1 MNMTTFWSDF
11 EARVSRYDLLKHPYY
26 QAWTKGELT
35 HDNLR
40 AYASQYYSHIAAFP
54 QYLQQLEERLPQGQL
69 RATIKENREDE
80 LGAMSKDGRSHSDL
94 WLDFA
99 QGMGADVEEV
109 NKIELLP
116 QIKSLVESFSA
127 VAQQGEVVEALAAFC
142 AYESQVPRIAKEKA
156 VGLKDRYGA
165 NAKTYKYFSVHTT
178 ADIEH
183 TKVWHE
189 LIDKEVAGDEKKA
202 ILALDSAERAAKALW
217 EALDGVE
224 SQRGGSTCSEVHA
237 C

>member
-1 MNMTTFWSDF
+1 
-11 EARVSRYDLLKHPYY
+11 
-26 QAWTKGELT
+26 
-35 HDNLR
+35 LR
-40 AYASQYYSHIAAFP
+40 
-54 QYLQQLEERLPQGQL
+54 E
-69 RATIKENREDE
+69 TIKENRQDE
-80 LGAMSKDGRSHSDL
+80 LGAMAKDGRSHSDL

-99 QGMGADVEEV
+99 AGMGADVEEV
-109 NKIELLP
+109 ESVQLLP
-116 QIKSLVESFSA
+116 QIKSLVESFST
-127 VAQQGEVVEALAAFC
+127 VACQGEVVEALAAFC

-189 LIDKEVAGDEKKA
+189 LIDQEVGSDETKA
-202 ILALDSAERAAKALW
+202 TLALNAAEKAAKALW
-217 EALDGVE
+217 QALDGVE
-224 SQRGGSTCSEVHA
+224 FARGGSSCCEGHA

>member
-1 MNMTTFWSDF
+1 MNMTTFWSEF
-11 EARVSRYDLLKHPYY
+11 EARVSRFDLLKHPYY
-26 QAWTKGELT
+26 QAWTMGELT
-35 HDNLR
+35 RADLR

-54 QYLQQLEERLPQGQL
+54 HYLAELEERLPEGTL
-69 RATIKENREDE
+69 RAAIKENREDE

-99 QGMGADVEEV
+99 SGMGANEAEV
-109 NKIELLP
+109 KGTDLLP
-116 QIKSLVESFSA
+116 QIKNLVENFSE
-127 VAQQGEVVEALAAFC
+127 VARQGEVVEALAAFC

-156 VGLKDRYGA
+156 IGLKDRYGA
-165 NAKTYKYFSVHTT
+165 DAKTYKYFSVHTT
-178 ADIEH
+178 ADVEH

-189 LIDKEVAGDEKKA
+189 LIDSEVAGDAKKA
-202 ILALDSAERAAKALW
+202 QLALNAAEKAAQKLW

-224 SQRGGSTCSEVHA
+224 AQRGKKCSEVHA